1 MTGFGVYL
9 PQVGFTYDEV
19 LHRAQRCEAVGIESV
34 WLYDHLWG
42 PGMPGRPSFEAWT
55 LATALLART
64 ERLRVGHLVLC
75 NQFRHPLLLA
85 KMAATLDVISGGRL
99 DLGIGSGSIEEEHDR
114 TGLGWGTF
122 AERSER
128 LGESL
133 EILHQAFADGV
144 VDFEGS
150 HYSVSDVQT
159 LPMPVQSPRPP
170 IVVGGAGER
179 FTLPLVAR
187 YADVWNVPTYAL
199 GELQHKADV
208 LRRLCDEIGR
218 DPATI
223 TFSLE
228 AVLALAPDDV
238 ALPEV
243 RSLAER
249 RFGTASFGLHDGG
262 LIGTP
267 SRIVGRIHELEAM
280 GFGHMVFFLHDRASD
295 QTLDLL
301 AERVLSEL

>member
-1 MTGFGVYL
+1 MTHFGVYV
-9 PQVGFTYDEV
+9 PQMGFSFDDIV
-19 LHRAQRCEAVGIESV
+19 HRAQRCEELGIESL

-42 PGMPGRPSFEAWT
+42 PGAPALPSFEAWT

-75 NQFRHPLLLA
+75 NQFRHPLVLA

-99 DLGIGSGSIEEEHDR
+99 DLGIGSGSIEDEHHR
-114 TGLGWGTF
+114 AGLEWGSF
-122 AERSER
+122 AERSGR
-128 LGESL
+128 LAESL
-133 EILHQAFADGV
+133 EILQQAFADGV

-150 HYSVSDVQT
+150 HYTVRDVPT
-159 LPMPVQSPRPP
+159 LPLPVQSPRPP
-170 IVVGGAGER
+170 IIVGGSGEKY
-179 FTLPLVAR
+179 TLPLVAR

-228 AVLALAPDDV
+228 AVLALAPDE
-238 ALPEV
+238 ASLPTVQEK
-243 RSLAER
+243 AER
-249 RFGTASFGLHDGG
+249 RFGSPGFGLHEGG
-262 LIGTP
+262 LVGTP
-267 SRIVGRIHELEAM
+267 TKIVDRVHELEAM
-280 GFGHMVFFLHDRASD
+280 GFEHIVFFLHDRASD
-295 QTLDLL
+295 ETLDLL
-301 AERVLSEL
+301 AGRVLSEV

>member
-1 MTGFGVYL
+1 VTHFGVYV
-9 PQVGFTYDEV
+9 PQIGFTYDEI
-19 LHRAQRCEAVGIESV
+19 LHRAERCERLGIESL

-42 PGMPGRPSFEAWT
+42 PGLPAQPSFEAWT

-75 NQFRHPLLLA
+75 NQFRHPLVLA

-99 DLGIGSGSIEEEHDR
+99 DLGIGSGSIEEEHQQA
-114 TGLGWGTF
+114 GLEWGSF

-133 EILHQAFADGV
+133 EILHQAFADGA

-150 HYSVSDVQT
+150 HYAVRGVQT
-159 LPMPVQSPRPP
+159 LPKPTQSPRPP
-170 IVVGGAGER
+170 IIVGGTGER
-179 FTLPLVAR
+179 YTLPLVAR

-208 LRRLCDEIGR
+208 LRRRCDEIGR

-228 AVLALAPDDV
+228 AVLALAPDD
-238 ALPEV
+238 ASLPAV
-243 RSLAER
+243 RQTAER
-249 RFGTASFGLHDGG
+249 RFGSPGFGLHDGG

-267 SRIVGRIHELEAM
+267 TMIVDRLHELEAL
-280 GFGHMVFFLHDRASD
+280 GFGHIVFFLHDRASD
-295 QTLDLL
+295 ETLDLL
-301 AERVLSEL
+301 ATRVLAEV